1 MKALKKLYHWMLAKA
16 KGPYAVPA
24 LAAVS
29 FAESSFFPLPP
40 DLMLIPMCLADRKRA
55 FWFAFVCTVGSIAGA
70 LVGYGIGYFFYESVG
85 KAVLNLY
92 GGSDVWYAK
101 AKKLFDEY
109 GAWIILIKG
118 LTPFPFKVLTILSGM
133 MKFDLM
139 VFVVCSIITRSG
151 RFFLVAGLLYI
162 FGEQVRGFLEKH
174 LEKALL
180 AVLLLIVAGFVMIK
194 FLF

>member
-1 MKALKKLYHWMLAKA
+1 MRALKNLYHWMLEKA
-16 KGPYAVPA
+16 RGPYAVPA
-24 LAAVS
+24 LGAVS

-55 FWFAFVCTVGSIAGA
+55 FWFAFICTAGSIAGA
-70 LVGYGIGYFFYESVG
+70 IAGYAIGYFFYESIG

-92 GGSDVWYAK
+92 GGSDAWYEK
-101 AKKLFDEY
+101 AKKLFDQY

-133 MKFDLM
+133 MKFDLA
-139 VFVVCSIITRSG
+139 VFLVCSVITRAG
-151 RFFLVAGLLYI
+151 RFFMVAGLLYV
-162 FGEQVRGFLEKH
+162 FGEKVRGFLEKH

-180 AVLLLIVAGFVMIK
+180 GVLLLIVAGFVMVK